1 MYYDNSWDF
10 ARLHI
15 APVGEGTPIIER
27 ANVGS
32 DRPEA
37 EQESDKYVCPSWIF
51 HRRNKCSTTH
61 WRGYYG
67 SKGYLYG
74 NKVVFRC
81 LMLSADGIAL
91 PKERFIEVLSLLGTS
106 NADAWLHYCSK
117 TLWDLSNSDLHTAYD
132 FADAI
137 HNTRYL
143 KGLEEGLLL
152 WPQSYW
158 EIQIEPFREQYG
170 QDYFSEFTSCVH
182 PDTEVNSYF
191 LMQSRNDKGEKSDG
205 AKPNLLQATCRRI
218 RAGRG
223 HARSKK

>member
-1 MYYDNSWDF
+1 MFVHRGFFTGGINAPRLIGEDIMDQKAIYTATKLFLD
-10 ARLHI
+10 AR
-15 APVGEGTPIIER
+15 
-27 ANVGS
+27 
-32 DRPEA
+32 
-37 EQESDKYVCPSWIF
+37 
-51 HRRNKCSTTH
+51 
-61 WRGYYG
+61 
-67 SKGYLYG
+67 
-74 NKVVFRC
+74 
-81 LMLSADGIAL
+81 MLSADGIAL